1 MAELPVR
8 QGGSGWTE
16 SLALILDTGVQDTC
30 TSTSQVLVQVPV
42 PVKVFINVQA
52 ACLISIKSAHE
63 LSCFMQ
69 ELLAELGRTPS
80 GPHMLQ
86 INAIRCTGTGTGTCT
101 LYLYRYL
108 YKYLYHV
115 SMRCQGAAKAGCTRF
130 HGEPLRCVPGQGL
143 EKIAC
148 IGRLLAAE

>member
-86 INAIRCTGTGTGTCT
+86 INAIRCTGTGTSDRI
-101 LYLYRYL
+101 YLDRYL
-108 YKYLYHV
+108 YLVPVQVPVQVPVPREHALPR
-115 SMRCQGAAKAGCTRF
+115 RCKGWVHTIPWGAAAVRPWTG
-130 HGEPLRCVPGQGL
+130 
-143 EKIAC
+143 A
-148 IGRLLAAE
+148 